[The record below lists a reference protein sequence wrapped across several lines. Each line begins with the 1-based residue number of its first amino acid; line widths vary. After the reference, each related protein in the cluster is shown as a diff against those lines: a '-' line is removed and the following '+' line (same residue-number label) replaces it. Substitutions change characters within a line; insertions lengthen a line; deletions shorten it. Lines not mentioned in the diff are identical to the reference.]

1 MRPLPL
7 ALLLAAFLLTSPP
20 SGVSSS
26 EAPVIH
32 YPAAADFQV
41 LEIRLAIPLTPDARE
56 GPAVRIYGDGR
67 VVQHRPSYMK
77 GSGDYEA
84 WISHADLD
92 RLLRFVAER
101 GVMAFDPERVKDQQF
116 AAARDRVAA
125 TGSEPVI
132 ADAPTTILNIDL
144 EAFAPAGAEHTQDY
158 AKTVVW
164 YALDEV
170 VSWYPDVVALK
181 NLHEVASVLWSLGER
196 AEAAAGKKE
205 TLITLPVLSGSAS

>member
-1 MRPLPL
+1 MRPLTL
-7 ALLLAAFLLTSPP
+7 ALLLAAFLLTGP
-20 SGVSSS
+20 GVSAS
-26 EAPVIH
+26 EAPVIR
-32 YPAAADFQV
+32 YPTAPDFQV
-41 LEIRLAIPLTPDARE
+41 LEIRLAIPLTPDTRE

-77 GSGDYEA
+77 RGGDYEA
-84 WISHADLD
+84 WLSHADLD
-92 RLLRFVAER
+92 RLLRFLADR
-101 GVMAFDPERVKDQQF
+101 DVMAFDPERVKNDQL

-125 TGSEPVI
+125 TGGEPVV

-144 EAFAPAGAEHTQDY
+144 EVFAPAGAEPTQDY
-158 AKTVVW
+158 AKTITW

-196 AEAAAGKKE
+196 AEAAAGKRE
-205 TLITLPVLSGSAS
+205 TLITLPALPGSAS